1 MYSLYYTF
9 FCVICGWYLLFK
21 KPFVWYNK
29 PMGNMYYNLDSLNKE
44 QLLPTLDTE
53 GIVIVTAGA
62 GSGKT
67 RVLTHRIFHLI
78 LDKSVNPEN
87 ILAITFTNKATNELK
102 ERLSSINT
110 VGSVWVSTFHS
121 MCAKIL
127 RESISHLDGFNRFFT
142 IYDTDDQDKVLK
154 KIIKQLNPN
163 VLDEDFKK
171 TVSYHISRAKN
182 EGLEPDEYRK
192 FNLVVSNIDEICN
205 VYSAYQ
211 AELKTNNA
219 LDFDDLLLRTLQLFK
234 SNPNVLNYY
243 SNKFRYIHVDEFQD
257 TNTVQYKLIKLLS
270 SVHKNLFVVGDEDQ
284 SIYSWRGA
292 NIENLKNL
300 MLDFP
305 DAKYYKLE
313 QNYRSTKNILKIS
326 NRLIKNNTSRIE
338 KELWTENET
347 GEEVI
352 YHSAYDEKD
361 EAEYISRQI
370 SNLIYSGKY
379 NYSDI
384 AILSRVNALTYNFE
398 ERLLNYNIPYTV
410 YGNFKFFERAEIKN
424 VLSYLKVFVNN
435 ADNASLSR
443 VINIPRRGIGQ
454 ASIDKLLLLCKE
466 LNVSLFEL
474 ILNVEKYH
482 IQGALLTKLKPLSDL
497 LAELNSQYSNSGL
510 YEFAKAVV
518 DMSDI
523 KSEYAERTEENDN
536 RKLNIE
542 TLLQSIKSFEE
553 NNPTATLSSYLES
566 VTLENEI
573 DSENSDD
580 GNSVVL
586 STVHACKGLEF
597 RVVFIV
603 GAEDGLFPLQR
614 SLDNILDLE
623 EDRRLMY
630 VAVTRAKEKV
640 YITRAKSRFLY
651 GSRHYTIESR
661 FVKEMGLIIPTMQK
675 PVQSFNS
682 GDSIG
687 IYGEGNNS
695 FVSTKGG
702 FNYNSYMPKTTTST
716 NVNQT
721 KVDKYFENNKSSNN
735 FSDYKVGTMVSH
747 VKFGI
752 GTIIKVENIGDN
764 SFVSVDFGTI
774 GVKTLSLA
782 FAPLKIL
789 KK

>member
-1 MYSLYYTF
+1 MGKIYYD
-9 FCVICGWYLLFK
+9 L
-21 KPFVWYNK
+21 N
-29 PMGNMYYNLDSLNKE
+29 SLNKE
-44 QLLPTLDTE
+44 QILPTLDTE

-78 LDKSVNPEN
+78 LDKQVEPSN

-102 ERLSSINT
+102 ERLSSICT
-110 VGSVWVSTFHS
+110 ASSVWVSTFHS

-154 KIIKQLNPN
+154 KLIKELNPN
-163 VLDEDFKK
+163 VMDDDFKK

-182 EGLEPDEYRK
+182 EGLEPEEYEK
-192 FNLVVSNIDEICN
+192 YNLVVPNIQEICR

-211 AELKTNNA
+211 AELKANNA
-219 LDFDDLLLRTLQLFK
+219 LDFDDLLMRTLQLFK
-234 SNPNVLNYY
+234 TNPNVLNYY
-243 SNKFRYIHVDEFQD
+243 SSRFRYIHVDEFQD
-257 TNTVQYKLIKLLS
+257 TNTVQYKLIKLLCG
-270 SVHKNLFVVGDEDQ
+270 VHKNMFVVGDEDQ

-305 DAKYYKLE
+305 NAKYYKLQ
-313 QNYRSTKNILKIS
+313 QNYRSTKNILKVS
-326 NRLIKNNTSRIE
+326 NRLIKNNTSRID
-338 KELWTENET
+338 KELWTENVE

-352 YHSAYDEKD
+352 YHSAFDEKD
-361 EAEYISRQI
+361 EAEFIVRKI

-379 NYSDI
+379 NYNDI

-424 VLSYLKVFVNN
+424 VLAYLKVFVNN
-435 ADNASLSR
+435 CDNASLSR
-443 VINIPRRGIGQ
+443 VINIPKRGIGQ
-454 ASIDKLLLLCKE
+454 ASIDKMLMLCKAH
-466 LNVSLFEL
+466 NVSLFSL
-474 ILNVEKYH
+474 ICNMDNYQLPS
-482 IQGALLTKLKPLSDL
+482 ALSSKLKQLSDL
-497 LAELNSQYSNSGL
+497 LNDLNILYSNSGL

-518 DMSDI
+518 DLSDI
-523 KSEYAERTEENDN
+523 RQEYAERTEENEN

-542 TLLQSIKSFEE
+542 TLLQSIKSFED
-553 NNPTATLSSYLES
+553 NNTDATLSSYLES
-566 VTLENEI
+566 VTLENEL
-573 DSENSDD
+573 DSDNDD

-597 RVVFIV
+597 KVVFVV

-614 SLDNILDLE
+614 SMDNLLDLE

-651 GSRHYTIESR
+651 GSRHYTIDSR
-661 FVKEMGLIIPTMQK
+661 FVKEMGLIAPVAPK

-682 GDSIG
+682 GDSM
-687 IYGEGNNS
+687 YSFNDENS
-695 FVSTKGG
+695 FVEGKGG
-702 FNYNSYMPKTTTST
+702 FNFNSYMPKTSTT
-716 NVNQT
+716 VNT
-721 KVDKYFENNKSSNN
+721 EKTMVDKYLESKSTTNN
-735 FSDYKVGTMVSH
+735 FAEYQVGVMVSH

-764 SFVSVDFGTI
+764 SFVSVDFGSI

>member
-1 MYSLYYTF
+1 
-9 FCVICGWYLLFK
+9 
-21 KPFVWYNK
+21 
-29 PMGNMYYNLDSLNKE
+29 MGNMYYDLNSLNKE

-53 GIVIVTAGA
+53 GIVVVTAGA

-78 LDKSVNPEN
+78 LDKAISPDN
-87 ILAITFTNKATNELK
+87 ILAITFTNKATNELR
-102 ERLSSINT
+102 ERLSSIN
-110 VGSVWVSTFHS
+110 VAGSVWVSTFHS

-154 KIIKQLNPN
+154 KLIKELNPN
-163 VLDEDFKK
+163 TMDEDFKK
-171 TVSYHISRAKN
+171 TCSYHISRAKN
-182 EGLEPDEYRK
+182 EGLEPNEYLK
-192 FNLVVSNIDEICN
+192 FNLVVPNIEEVVR

-211 AELKTNNA
+211 AELKNNNA
-219 LDFDDLLLRTLQLFK
+219 LDFDDLLMRTLQLFK
-234 SNPNVLNYY
+234 SNPNVLHYY
-243 SNKFRYIHVDEFQD
+243 STRFKYIHVDEFQD
-257 TNTVQYKLIKLLS
+257 TNTVQYKLIKLLCG
-270 SVHKNLFVVGDEDQ
+270 VHKNLFVVGDEDQ

-305 DAKYYKLE
+305 NAKYYKLE
-313 QNYRSTKNILKIS
+313 QNYRSTKNILKVS
-326 NRLIKNNTSRIE
+326 NKLIKNNTSRID
-338 KELWTENET
+338 KELWTENDV
-347 GEEVI
+347 GDEVV
-352 YHSAYDEKD
+352 YHTAYDEKD
-361 EAEYISRQI
+361 EAEYIARNI
-370 SNLIYSGKY
+370 SNLVYSGKY
-379 NYSDI
+379 NYNDI

-398 ERLLNYNIPYTV
+398 ERMLNYNIPYIV

-424 VLSYLKVFVNN
+424 VLAYLKVFVNN
-435 ADNASLSR
+435 ADNASLTR
-443 VINIPRRGIGQ
+443 VINIPKRGIGQ
-454 ASIDKLLLLCKE
+454 TSIDKMLLLCKE
-466 LNVSLFEL
+466 YNVSLFEL
-474 ILNVEKYH
+474 ILNMDTYH
-482 IQGALLTKLKPLSDL
+482 ISGALANKLRPLSDL
-497 LAELNSQYSNSGL
+497 LGELNIMYDKMGL
-510 YEFAKAVV
+510 YEFAKSVV

-523 KSEYAERTEENDN
+523 KSEYAERTEDNDN

-542 TLLQSIKSFEE
+542 TLLQSIKSFED
-553 NNPTATLSSYLES
+553 NNADATLSSYLES
-566 VTLENEI
+566 VTLESEI

-597 RVVFIV
+597 KVVFIV
-603 GAEDGLFPLQR
+603 GSEDGLFPLQR

-651 GSRHYTIESR
+651 GNRHMTLESR
-661 FVKEMGLIIPTMQK
+661 FLKEMGLVAPMPQIRPNT
-675 PVQSFNS
+675 SFSSNS
-682 GDSIG
+682 SSSFDYS
-687 IYGEGNNS
+687 EESS

-702 FNYNSYMPKTTTST
+702 FNYGTYMPKATSTTTSAPT
-716 NVNQT
+716 M
-721 KVDKYFENNKSSNN
+721 VDKYFENKKSTTNYD
-735 FSDYKVGTMVSH
+735 DYKVGVMVSH

-752 GTIIKVENIGDN
+752 GTIIKVENIGEN

>member
-1 MYSLYYTF
+1 
-9 FCVICGWYLLFK
+9 
-21 KPFVWYNK
+21 
-29 PMGNMYYNLDSLNKE
+29 MGNMYYNLDSLNKE
-44 QLLPTLDTE
+44 QILPTLDTN

-78 LDKSVNPEN
+78 LDKQVNPNN

-102 ERLSSINT
+102 ERLSSIN
-110 VGSVWVSTFHS
+110 GAGAVWVSTFHS

-154 KIIKQLNPN
+154 KLIKELNPN
-163 VLDEDFKK
+163 VLDDDFKK

-182 EGLEPDEYRK
+182 EGLEPEEYQK
-192 FNLVVSNIDEICN
+192 YNLAVPNIEEVCR
-205 VYSAYQ
+205 VYLAYQ
-211 AELKTNNA
+211 AELKSNNA
-219 LDFDDLLLRTLQLFK
+219 LDFDDLLMRTLQLFK
-234 SNPNVLNYY
+234 TNPNVLQYY
-243 SNKFRYIHVDEFQD
+243 SNRFMYIHVDEFQD
-257 TNTVQYKLIKLLS
+257 TNTVQYKLIKLLCG
-270 SVHKNLFVVGDEDQ
+270 VHKNLFVVGDEDQ

-305 DAKYYKLE
+305 NAKYYKLQ
-313 QNYRSTKNILKIS
+313 QNYRSTKNILKVS
-326 NRLIKNNTSRIE
+326 NRLIKNNTSRID
-338 KELWTENET
+338 KELWTENVE
-347 GEEVI
+347 GEEVV

-361 EAEYISRQI
+361 EAEYIARKI

-379 NYSDI
+379 NYNDI

-424 VLSYLKVFVNN
+424 VLAYLKVFVNN

-443 VINIPRRGIGQ
+443 IINIPKRGIGQ
-454 ASIDKLLLLCKE
+454 ASIDKMLLLCKQY
-466 LNVSLFEL
+466 NVPLFRL
-474 ILNVEKYH
+474 ICDMGSYNLP
-482 IQGALLTKLKPLSDL
+482 GALSSKLKPLSDL
-497 LAELNSQYSNSGL
+497 LNELNLLYDNSGL
-510 YEFAKAVV
+510 YEFSKSVV
-518 DMSDI
+518 DLSNI
-523 KSEYAERTEENDN
+523 RQEYAERTEENDN

-542 TLLQSIKSFEE
+542 TLLQSIKSFED
-553 NNPTATLSSYLES
+553 NNTDATLSSYLES
-566 VTLENEI
+566 VTLESEI
-573 DSENSDD
+573 DSENTDD

-597 RVVFIV
+597 KVVFIV
-603 GAEDGLFPLQR
+603 GSEDGLFPLQR
-614 SLDNILDLE
+614 SLDSLLELE

-651 GSRHYTIESR
+651 GSRHFTTESR
-661 FVKEMGLIIPTMQK
+661 FVKEMGLSVPVQQK

-682 GDSIG
+682 GDMYNDNS
-687 IYGEGNNS
+687 EGFVESKGS
-695 FVSTKGG
+695 FN
-702 FNYNSYMPKTTTST
+702 FNSYMPKTSTTS
-716 NVNQT
+716 QT
-721 KVDKYFENNKSSNN
+721 MVDKYFENKSANNKFDN
-735 FSDYKVGTMVSH
+735 YKVGVMVSH

-752 GTIIKVENIGDN
+752 GTITKVESIGDN
-764 SFVSVDFGTI
+764 SFVSVDFGSI

>member
-1 MYSLYYTF
+1 
-9 FCVICGWYLLFK
+9 
-21 KPFVWYNK
+21 
-29 PMGNMYYNLDSLNKE
+29 MGNMYYNLESLNKE
-44 QLLPTLDTE
+44 QLLPILDTE
-53 GIVIVTAGA
+53 GIVVVTAGA

-78 LDKSVNPEN
+78 LDKTVAPDN

-102 ERLSSINT
+102 ERLSSIN
-110 VGSVWVSTFHS
+110 VAGSVWVSTFHS

-154 KIIKQLNPN
+154 KIIKDLNF
-163 VLDEDFKK
+163 DSIADDFKK
-171 TVSYHISRAKN
+171 TCAHHISRAKN
-182 EGLEPDEYRK
+182 EGLEPDEYLRL
-192 FNLVVSNIDEICN
+192 NLVVSDIEEIVQ
-205 VYSAYQ
+205 VYSKYQ

-219 LDFDDLLLRTLQLFK
+219 LDFDDLLMRTLQLFK
-234 SNPNVLNYY
+234 SNPNVLNFY
-243 SNKFRYIHVDEFQD
+243 SRKFRYIHVDEFQD
-257 TNTVQYKLIKLLS
+257 TNTVQYKLIKLLCGE
-270 SVHKNLFVVGDEDQ
+270 HKNLFVVGDEDQ

-305 DAKYYKLE
+305 NAKYYKLE
-313 QNYRSTKNILKIS
+313 QNYRSTKNILKVS

-338 KELWTENET
+338 KELWTEN
-347 GEEVI
+347 GEGDEVV
-352 YHSAYDEKD
+352 YHAAYDEKD
-361 EAEYISRQI
+361 EAEYIARSI
-370 SNLIYSGKY
+370 SNLVYSGKY
-379 NYSDI
+379 NYNDI

-424 VLSYLKVFVNN
+424 VLAYLKVFVNN

-443 VINIPRRGIGQ
+443 IINIPKRGIGQ
-454 ASIDKLLLLCKE
+454 ASIDKMLLLCKQY
-466 LNVSLFEL
+466 NVSLFEL
-474 ILNVEKYH
+474 ILNMDSYH
-482 IQGALLTKLKPLSDL
+482 ITGALATKLRPLSDL
-497 LAELNSQYSNSGL
+497 LGELNILYDKSGL
-510 YEFAKAVV
+510 YEFAKTVV
-518 DMSDI
+518 DYSNI
-523 KSEYAERTEENDN
+523 KSDYAERSEENEN

-542 TLLQSIKSFEE
+542 TLLQSIKSFED
-553 NNPTATLSSYLES
+553 NNTDATLSSYLES
-566 VTLENEI
+566 VTLESEI
-573 DSENSDD
+573 DSENGDD

-597 RVVFIV
+597 KIVFIV
-603 GAEDGLFPLQR
+603 GSEDGLFPLQR

-651 GSRHYTIESR
+651 GNRHETRESR
-661 FVKEMGLIIPTMQK
+661 FLKEMGLTLPIPQVRPNT
-675 PVQSFNS
+675 SFGANS
-682 GDSIG
+682 SMYDM
-687 IYGEGNNS
+687 NDDNS
-695 FVSTKGG
+695 FVATKGG
-702 FNYNSYMPKTTTST
+702 FNYGTYMPKATTTSSAPT
-716 NVNQT
+716 M
-721 KVDKYFENNKSSNN
+721 VDKYFESKKSESN
-735 FSDYKVGTMVSH
+735 FDDYKVGVMVSH

-752 GTIIKVENIGDN
+752 GTITKVESIGDN

>member
-1 MYSLYYTF
+1 
-9 FCVICGWYLLFK
+9 
-21 KPFVWYNK
+21 
-29 PMGNMYYNLDSLNKE
+29 MGKMYYDLNSLNKE
-44 QLLPTLDTE
+44 QLAPTLDTE
-53 GIVIVTAGA
+53 GVVIVTAGA

-78 LDKSVNPEN
+78 LDKNVSPEN

-102 ERLSSINT
+102 ERLSSIDGASN
-110 VGSVWVSTFHS
+110 VWVSTFHS
-121 MCAKIL
+121 MCVRIL
-127 RESISHLDGFNRFFT
+127 RESISYLDGFNRFFT
-142 IYDTDDQDKVLK
+142 IYDTDDQDKIIK
-154 KIIKQLNPN
+154 KIIKDLNPN
-163 VLDEDFKK
+163 VADDDFKK
-171 TVSYHISRAKN
+171 TVVHHISRAKN
-182 EGLEPDEYRK
+182 EGLNPDEYHK
-192 FNLVVSNIDEICN
+192 ENLIVNNIDEI
-205 VYSAYQ
+205 VRVYQ
-211 AELKTNNA
+211 AYDLELKNNNA

-234 SNPNVLNYY
+234 ANPNVLGYY
-243 SNKFRYIHVDEFQD
+243 SNRFRYIHVDEFQD

-270 SVHKNLFVVGDEDQ
+270 SMHKNLFVVGDEDQ

-300 MLDFP
+300 MIDFS

-313 QNYRSTKNILKIS
+313 QNYRSTKNILKVS
-326 NRLIKNNTSRIE
+326 NRLIKNNTSRID
-338 KELWTENET
+338 KELWTENDI
-347 GEEVI
+347 GEEVT

-361 EAEYISRQI
+361 EAEYIARNI

-379 NYSDI
+379 RYSDI

-398 ERLLNYNIPYTV
+398 ERLLNYNIPYIV

-424 VLSYLKVFVNN
+424 VLAYLKVFVNN
-435 ADNASLSR
+435 SDNTSLSR
-443 VINIPRRGIGQ
+443 VINIPKRGIGQ
-454 ASIDKLLLLCKE
+454 ASVDKMLLLCKE
-466 LNVSLFEL
+466 HNVSLFEL
-474 ILNVEKYH
+474 ICRMDDFK
-482 IQGALLTKLKPLSDL
+482 ITGALATKLRPLSDL
-497 LAELNSQYSNSGL
+497 LNELNIAYDKSGL
-510 YEFAKAVV
+510 YDFAKMVV
-518 DMSDI
+518 DYSDI

-553 NNPTATLSSYLES
+553 SNTSATLSSYLES
-566 VTLENEI
+566 VTLESEI
-573 DSENSDD
+573 DSSSDD

-614 SLDNILDLE
+614 SMDNILDLE

-651 GSRHYTIESR
+651 GSRHMTIESR
-661 FVKEMGLIIPTMQK
+661 FAKEMGLVLPTMQK
-675 PVQSFNS
+675 SQNTFSSSFS
-682 GDSIG
+682 GGFDSD
-687 IYGEGNNS
+687 ESS
-695 FVSTKGG
+695 FASTKGG
-702 FNYNSYMPKTTTST
+702 FNFGSYFSKSNSNESTSYSAT
-716 NVNQT
+716 SKPSGPT
-721 KVDKYFENNKSSNN
+721 MVDKYFENKKQSLDVSE
-735 FSDYKVGTMVSH
+735 YKVGTMVSH
-747 VKFGI
+747 IKFGI